1 MSASN
6 AADSGPAADPAMADN
21 GDGWLLGNLLR
32 PPGEDDPSW
41 WASPAPTGTAGTASP
56 PLQSA
61 PGPGTPALPPR
72 FFGIDRFST
81 EDLLKDLRRSSQE
94 VDTMADSMPR
104 IPSSSDP
111 GTVEAAGQVLF
122 LSESTANLLEL
133 IDAVAAS
140 LDTFQE
146 EASAHEDQ
154 LSSQFTSL
162 FWVSAE

>member
-1 MSASN
+1 
-6 AADSGPAADPAMADN
+6 
-21 GDGWLLGNLLR
+21 
-32 PPGEDDPSW
+32 
-41 WASPAPTGTAGTASP
+41 
-56 PLQSA
+56 
-61 PGPGTPALPPR
+61 
-72 FFGIDRFST
+72 
-81 EDLLKDLRRSSQE
+81 
-94 VDTMADSMPR
+94 MADSMPR